1 MNPLRIDR
9 LARRTG
15 SVGGPADTTYPDI
28 AFWIESSA
36 ACEEAYSLEF
46 HRQGMAQSASD
57 LQHLGQRSLAAG
69 ALDQI
74 MGRPAPAAA
83 NWYEL
88 TLENGRAWLE
98 RGTNLWRQVEI
109 RLPVFGFDA
118 GAAPALAGMLGA
130 GSPTHGADS
139 MHGADSIQL
148 TPENAG
154 FELIVTVA
162 PTAGDAAAKLCC
174 VEASISLT
182 ERFGDYSGIEITLFG
197 AEITRKAIT
206 DALGKVTFTDIP
218 CAQIAS
224 LQLNVVLAP

>member
-1 MNPLRIDR
+1 M
-9 LARRTG
+9 
-15 SVGGPADTTYPDI
+15 
-28 AFWIESSA
+28 
-36 ACEEAYSLEF
+36 
-46 HRQGMAQSASD
+46 
-57 LQHLGQRSLAAG
+57 
-69 ALDQI
+69 
-74 MGRPAPAAA
+74 
-83 NWYEL
+83 
-88 TLENGRAWLE
+88 
-98 RGTNLWRQVEI
+98 
-109 RLPVFGFDA
+109 
-118 GAAPALAGMLGA
+118 
-130 GSPTHGADS
+130 
-139 MHGADSIQL
+139 QL

-206 DALGKVTFTDIP
+206 DVLGKVTFTDIP